1 MSGSPPAPWSR
12 PAGNYGVAGRSP
24 GATAAGRRQGTTV
37 GLAAPGPSWL
47 LVAGVAGRDISGPV
61 SGQLAPAPSIQDIFL
76 LPIVASKRLIAYMQL

>member
-1 MSGSPPAPWSR
+1 
-12 PAGNYGVAGRSP
+12 
-24 GATAAGRRQGTTV
+24 V